1 MEWQGDVAG
10 PWVWILQLKIQD
22 LKEVMFLEK
31 LKILKLV
38 YLNPKRLKI
47 STFGNENIKATTMQE
62 VNLIKTTD
70 QKLIDWGG
78 H

>member
-1 MEWQGDVAG
+1 
-10 PWVWILQLKIQD
+10 
-22 LKEVMFLEK
+22 MFLEK

-62 VNLIKTTD
+62 VNFIKTTD
-70 QKLIDWGG
+70 QKLID
-78 H
+78 